1 MSDDENHAEMSA
13 DDLEMMVLLA
23 RKKRLQRAM
32 ASVDKEADLAGKRAE
47 ERKSLMAKLE
57 ANEDV
62 MLECARKR
70 KRTGESFF
78 STARKQ
84 RPTTEESSE
93 SESSPDISMK
103 QPKAKTTTTTPRTSS
118 TREAKTTTTTPRT
131 SSTRKAKTTTTTPRT
146 SSARKAKTTTTPVS
160 GSAASRHS
168 PRATRSTKKR
178 PTASR
183 KLDDQLETVEERSPK
198 KTKSSS
204 RNKGGDNASVGGSTS
219 SRRSEYF
226 KERWAMTASTED
238 SISRHFRKLK
248 RNIQDDLV
256 KECSSDGVV
265 VSGDVAGL
273 MNGDVAGLMTS
284 VMCHKE
290 DGSTTNLTVAF
301 CIQNSV
307 LTKFADIK
315 NDPVD
320 FPDTVELVQVTDSE
334 FRQSRFGVA
343 PRRPRGAP
351 VASIS
356 IPAVVDDRTVGT
368 MGNTGSVASLEE
380 KQNQTLALEYSDR
393 INEGTVA
400 MQKLRRIREHV
411 QQGFAK
417 KDAENVANKK
427 RRGN

>member
-1 MSDDENHAEMSA
+1 MVLTPAKKQKNYRDRQKALAEQRSKLEQKRAASRKTSETYRNKQLQGDMSDDENHAEMSA

-32 ASVDKEADLAGKRAE
+32 ASVDKEADLAGRLASDRAE

-118 TREAKTTTTTPRT
+118 TREAKTTTTTPQT
-131 SSTRKAKTTTTTPRT
+131 SSTRKAKTTTTAPRT

-168 PRATRSTKKR
+168 PRATRSTKQR

-198 KTKSSS
+198 KS
-204 RNKGGDNASVGGSTS
+204 RNGNNNNASVGGSTS

-256 KECSSDGVV
+256 KERSSDGGG
-265 VSGDVAGL
+265 VSEDVAGF
-273 MNGDVAGLMTS
+273 MTS
-284 VMCHKE
+284 AMYHKE

-356 IPAVVDDRTVGT
+356 
-368 MGNTGSVASLEE
+368 
-380 KQNQTLALEYSDR
+380 
-393 INEGTVA
+393 
-400 MQKLRRIREHV
+400 KL
-411 QQGFAK
+411 
-417 KDAENVANKK
+417 
-427 RRGN
+427 

>member
-1 MSDDENHAEMSA
+1 MVLTPAKKQKNYRDRQKDLAEQRSKLEQKRAASRKTSETYRNKQLQGDMSDDENHAEMSA

-32 ASVDKEADLAGKRAE
+32 ASVDKEADLAGRLASDRAE

-103 QPKAKTTTTTPRTSS
+103 QPKAKTTTTTTRTSS

-256 KECSSDGVV
+256 KERSSDGGG
-265 VSGDVAGL
+265 VSEDVAGF
-273 MNGDVAGLMTS
+273 MTS
-284 VMCHKE
+284 AMYHKE

-356 IPAVVDDRTVGT
+356 
-368 MGNTGSVASLEE
+368 
-380 KQNQTLALEYSDR
+380 
-393 INEGTVA
+393 
-400 MQKLRRIREHV
+400 KL
-411 QQGFAK
+411 
-417 KDAENVANKK
+417 
-427 RRGN
+427 

>member
-1 MSDDENHAEMSA
+1 MVLTPAKKQKNYRDRQKALAEQRSKLEQKRAASRKTSETYRNKQLQGDMSDDENHAEMSA

-32 ASVDKEADLAGKRAE
+32 ASVDKEADLAGKREE
-47 ERKSLMAKLE
+47 ERKSLMTEQK
-57 ANEDV
+57 ANEDAI
-62 MLECARKR
+62 LEFARKK

-103 QPKAKTTTTTPRTSS
+103 QPKAKTTTTTTRTSS
-118 TREAKTTTTTPRT
+118 TREAKTTTTTPQT
-131 SSTRKAKTTTTTPRT
+131 SSTRKAKTTTTAPRT

-256 KECSSDGVV
+256 KERSSDGGG
-265 VSGDVAGL
+265 VSKDVAGF
-273 MNGDVAGLMTS
+273 MTS
-284 VMCHKE
+284 AMYHKE
-290 DGSTTNLTVAF
+290 DESTTNLTVAF

-356 IPAVVDDRTVGT
+356 
-368 MGNTGSVASLEE
+368 
-380 KQNQTLALEYSDR
+380 
-393 INEGTVA
+393 
-400 MQKLRRIREHV
+400 KL
-411 QQGFAK
+411 
-417 KDAENVANKK
+417 
-427 RRGN
+427 